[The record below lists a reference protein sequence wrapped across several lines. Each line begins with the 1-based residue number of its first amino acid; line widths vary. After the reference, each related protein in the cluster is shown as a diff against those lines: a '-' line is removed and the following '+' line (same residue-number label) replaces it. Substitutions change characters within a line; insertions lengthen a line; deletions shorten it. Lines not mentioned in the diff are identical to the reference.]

1 MLERIHSFPNEDATD
16 EELVARLGLQQPMPG
31 IVEFK
36 NPQLLGLE
44 FAREHAKF
52 ILSFQKGM
60 GKTLVYFRAAQ
71 EYGSPEHNLILC
83 SRAAMLRQRQEVQKF
98 FPEIEEEVVFVK
110 GSTPYER
117 KAEWAK
123 KARYHVSTFASF
135 LTDAGKRKQPERAG
149 GGLSSAQLPNWCY
162 APEFLIG
169 DEYHRVLRNK
179 GSATHNLFKSL
190 APKRMILSSGSAAN
204 KGPQSM
210 WTALNVLNPKQF
222 SSYWKYVFQF
232 CIVEDTFHG
241 KKITGIKHRDQWRHE
256 IAPYV
261 FHRLKDLKD
270 YPSKTRQ
277 ALPVEMPNWEKRIH
291 DELKKQLLTILP
303 NNSLLTAPNTL
314 AATTKIRQLLVCPK
328 FLDHELGWGAG
339 LEGILDDVQE
349 SELSHF
355 VLSTWFTGPIPLI
368 KEFFRQNKIPAFSL
382 QGGMGMDE
390 MEAAIRQWTEQGG
403 CMIQSIEFAESY
415 ELPAASNMYM
425 LGYAHDPER
434 NSQAED
440 RIHRDIRVTPHPV
453 NIYYVKHLGAYD
465 EAIIEA
471 MSQHADNIHY
481 LMHTPVRSLFL

>member
-36 NPQLLGLE
+36 NPQLLALE
-44 FAREHAKF
+44 FAREHPHF

-71 EYGSPEHNLILC
+71 EIGSPEHNLILC

-117 KAEWAK
+117 KAEWAR

-135 LTDAGKRKQPERAG
+135 LTDAGRRKNSSRLG
-149 GGLSSAQLPNWCY
+149 GGLSTQQLPAWCY
-162 APEFLIG
+162 RPRTLIG
-169 DEYHRVLRNK
+169 DEYHRVLRNR
-179 GSATHNLFKSL
+179 GSATHGLFKTL
-190 APKRMILSSGSAAN
+190 EPDVTILSSGSAAN
-204 KGPQSM
+204 KGPHSM
-210 WTALNVLNPKQF
+210 WTALNVLNPKKY
-222 SSYWKYVFQF
+222 SSYWKYVNTY
-232 CIVEDTFHG
+232 CIVEDTPYG
-241 KKITGIKHRDQWRHE
+241 KQITGVKNRDAWRDHV
-256 IAPYV
+256 APEV

-303 NNSLLTAPNTL
+303 DDSLLTAPNAL

-328 FLDHELGWGAG
+328 FLNPELGWGAG

-355 VLSTWFTGPIPLI
+355 VVSTWFTGPIPLI
-368 KEFFRQNKIPAFSL
+368 KEFFQQNKIPAFNL
-382 QGGMGMDE
+382 QGGMGMDQ
-390 MEAAIRQWTEQGG
+390 MEDQIQRWTQQGG